1 MFKAQAINQLIPDS
15 ALMTVEQFNSEM
27 VRKQIEDKEA
37 HQKTVRQALTA
48 ILKEK
53 IKEQKRD
60 QYQ

>member
-1 MFKAQAINQLIPDS
+1 
-15 ALMTVEQFNSEM
+15 MTIEQFNSEM

-53 IKEQKRD
+53 IREQKRD
-60 QYQ
+60 SK

>member
-1 MFKAQAINQLIPDS
+1 MFKASPINQLIPES

-37 HQKTVRQALTA
+37 HQKTVRQALSA
-48 ILKEK
+48 IIKEK

-60 QYQ
+60 H

>member
-1 MFKAQAINQLIPDS
+1 MYPARTINQLIPES

-37 HQKTVRQALTA
+37 HQRTVRQALTA

-53 IKEQKRD
+53 IKEQKRS
-60 QYQ
+60 Q

>member
-1 MFKAQAINQLIPDS
+1 MFKAQPINQLIPES

-37 HQKTVRQALTA
+37 HQRTVRQALSA

-53 IKEQKRD
+53 LKEQKRT
-60 QYQ
+60 Q